1 MDRNLLTSF
10 RISTHVLHAEDDGGQ
25 HRAGDPFAISTHV
38 LHAEDDGGQHRAG
51 DPFAISTH
59 VLHAEDDSKNRENS
73 LSSLT

>member
-10 RISTHVLHAEDDGGQ
+10 R
-25 HRAGDPFAISTHV
+25 ISTHV